1 MSSEDE
7 DEKFLYSDG
16 EDSQVVVSTEEPASK
31 KQKVDTH
38 NDVETAANDSANEG
52 VSEVSDQ
59 DSDSVSDESDSD
71 SDIEIIIG
79 TGNDTSKIDS
89 GKSKISTIT
98 GAAPTTTTESN
109 IGAVSDANAATSV
122 PEGSV
127 SLEQQQQQQTID
139 LNPDAEFDGKPI
151 VQIDPEIL
159 KEKPWRQPGANL
171 SDYFNYGFNEQTWM
185 EYLHRQEHLKKE
197 YNPQKILMN
206 LLALQQQGKLND
218 NGSVPNSQNNP
229 MAMPPPPMGLSPMFG
244 GFPGFPFPGMMNSMQ
259 TQNVPNMNNNNNNN
273 SNNKINGNHNDK

>member
-38 NDVETAANDSANEG
+38 NAVETAANDSANEG

-98 GAAPTTTTESN
+98 GAASTTTTESN
-109 IGAVSDANAATSV
+109 IGAVSDTNAATSV

>member
-31 KQKVDTH
+31 KQKVDTP

-59 DSDSVSDESDSD
+59 GSDSVSDESDSD

>member
-31 KQKVDTH
+31 KQKVDTP

>member
-98 GAAPTTTTESN
+98 GAASTTTTESN
-109 IGAVSDANAATSV
+109 IGAVSDTNAATSV

-127 SLEQQQQQQTID
+127 SLEQQQQQTID

-273 SNNKINGNHNDK
+273 NSNNKINGNHNDK

>member
-109 IGAVSDANAATSV
+109 IGAVSDTNAATSV